1 MATIEEQIERAKQ
14 RIKQLEARKKQIEA
28 RKLHLLIKGRRSDD
42 TRRKILAGALV
53 LEMMERDEA
62 TKQRFLER
70 LDKFLKRSDDRRLFG
85 LPELAVEGE
94 TGLKT

>member
-1 MATIEEQIERAKQ
+1 M
-14 RIKQLEARKKQIEA
+14 
-28 RKLHLLIKGRRSDD
+28 
-42 TRRKILAGALV
+42 
-53 LEMMERDEA
+53 EMMERDEA